1 MFGRN
6 WNNSKKTHIFNSDS
20 ERYYNVLIVV
30 GSVTVAELMM
40 GSVILPRSESPKA
53 ISRLTEFEWF
63 HKMEM
68 ENETVTPEI
77 DDLLLRAQK
86 AHQFVEDVIKGLNI
100 PLRVGIM
107 EILFKGTVIKKKN
120 YNIDEI
126 EGLIEDL
133 EKTPDS
139 ITNAAKVLAES
150 SKINHSLEEY
160 KSLKETLQVANKLK
174 VDLTGFGSMN
184 HFYTNLFV
192 INSADFGE
200 IERSLEGIPI
210 FKYDLES
217 KEKAAV
223 IIISD
228 IDDSDKVLKVMR
240 ALNSNPFSIPKD
252 FPQIPSE
259 AYTLAE
265 SKIKELTEQQ
275 KKISKELASITKKI
289 RAEILTMHEN
299 AFVAK
304 EVLETLRK
312 PGGTKNFAVI
322 QGYIPKKMEKKF
334 KEATSQWTSITE
346 EVTDVETLSD
356 LPVYLDNPKWV
367 RTYEVITQ
375 SQGIPK
381 RGEFDPT
388 WMIALMWPIFYGL
401 MFADLGHGLLLM
413 GLGLLFKFKGQG
425 TLSRWGMLL
434 AMSGG
439 AGALAG
445 IFQGEIFGFHLEH
458 FAGFEALLHEGG
470 PLHSIE
476 WLIGAISVAELTF
489 DQVIMILKVSLFLG
503 VIHLGWAFLLRI
515 RNYAKKKDKDALIFE
530 AIPNLFMW
538 LGVFGVMMGAIGSG
552 YDVMNMYSK
561 IHTEAV
567 PWVSVLVGE
576 WAVVWLVVR
585 VSIIIILACVVLM
598 IVGGIKH
605 NKKHP
610 EDGGD
615 MVSVVMEVLLGKT
628 IECLAHSISYARIGI
643 MLLVHAALL
652 LTVNQAFESL
662 GGLSSPMAMVLII
675 GGQIGIM
682 MIEGLIVYI
691 QSLRLHLY
699 EFFTKWYDGGSQPFK
714 QLVPEMVYNK
724 YSWKNKKK

>member
-1 MFGRN
+1 MA
-6 WNNSKKTHIFNSDS
+6 
-20 ERYYNVLIVV
+20 
-30 GSVTVAELMM
+30 VADLLM
-40 GSVILPRSESPKA
+40 GSVILPRTESPSL

-68 ENETVTPEI
+68 NNETVTPEI

-86 AHQFVEDVIKGLNI
+86 SFQFIEDVIKGLNI

-107 EILFKGTVIKKKN
+107 EILFKGTVIKKKK
-120 YNIDEI
+120 YNVDEI
-126 EGLIEDL
+126 ENMISEL
-133 EKTPDS
+133 EQVPEFL
-139 ITNAAKVLAES
+139 TNAAKSLEENV
-150 SKINHSLEEY
+150 KINHSLEEF
-160 KSLKETLQVANKLK
+160 KALKETLEVANNLK
-174 VDLTGFGSMN
+174 IDLTGFGSTKY
-184 HFYTNLFV
+184 FYSNLFI
-192 INSADFGE
+192 INSSDYGE
-200 IERSLEGIPI
+200 IERTLEGIPI

-217 KEKAAV
+217 KEKSAI

-228 IDDSDKVLKVMR
+228 NDDSDKILKTMR
-240 ALNSNPFSIPKD
+240 ALNSNPFMIPKE
-252 FPQIPSE
+252 FPQIPNE
-259 AYTLAE
+259 AYSLAE
-265 SKIKELTEQQ
+265 SKIKELTEKQ
-275 KKISKELASITKKI
+275 KAISKELSSITKKI
-289 RAEILTMHEN
+289 RGDILTMHEN
-299 AFVAK
+299 ALVAK

-334 KEATSQWTSITE
+334 KEVTSQWTSITE
-346 EVTDVETLSD
+346 EVKDKDTLAE
-356 LPVYLDNPKWV
+356 LPVYLDNPRWV
-367 RTYEVITQ
+367 KTFEVITN

-381 RGEFDPT
+381 KGEFDPT
-388 WMIALMWPIFYGL
+388 WMVALMWPIFYGL
-401 MFADLGHGLLLM
+401 MFADVGHGLLLM

-425 TLSRWGMLL
+425 NLSRWGMLL
-434 AMSGG
+434 AISGG

-445 IFQGEIFGFHLEH
+445 VFQGEVFGFHLEH
-458 FAGFEALLHEGG
+458 FVGFEMLLHEGG
-470 PLHSIE
+470 PLHSIS
-476 WLIGAISVAELTF
+476 WLIGSISVAELTF
-489 DQVIMILKVSLFLG
+489 DQVIMILKVSLFIG

-515 RNYAKKKDKDALIFE
+515 RNFAKKKDKDGLIFE
-530 AIPNLFMW
+530 AIPNMLMW

-561 IHTEAV
+561 VHAEAV

-576 WAVVWLVVR
+576 WAVVWIVVR
-585 VSIIIILACVVLM
+585 VSVILILACVVLM
-598 IVGGIKH
+598 IIGGIKH

-615 MVSVVMEVLLGKT
+615 MVSVIMEVLLGKT

-714 QLVPEMVYNK
+714 QLVPETVYNS
-724 YSWKNKKK
+724 YSWKSKRK

>member
-1 MFGRN
+1 M
-6 WNNSKKTHIFNSDS
+6 
-20 ERYYNVLIVV
+20 
-30 GSVTVAELMM
+30 TVAELLI
-40 GSVILPRSESPKA
+40 GSVILPRIESPKA
-53 ISRLTEFEWF
+53 ISRLAEFEWF
-63 HKMEM
+63 HKLDMQ
-68 ENETVTPEI
+68 NETLTPEV

-86 AHQFVEDVIKGLNI
+86 VHQFIEEIIKGLGI

-107 EILFKGTVIKKKN
+107 EILFKGTVFKKKK
-120 YNIDEI
+120 YEIDEI
-126 EGLIEDL
+126 ENMITDL
-133 EKTPDS
+133 EKTPDIIS
-139 ITNAAKVLAES
+139 KAATMLEENAN
-150 SKINHSLEEY
+150 INRSLEEY
-160 KSLKETLQVANKLK
+160 RTLKDALKVVNKLN
-174 VDLTGFGSMN
+174 VDLSNFGLMN
-184 HFYTNLFV
+184 HFYANLFV
-192 INSADFGE
+192 INSSDYNE
-200 IERSLEGIPI
+200 IERTLENIPI

-217 KEKAAV
+217 KEKLAI

-228 IDDSDKVLKVMR
+228 SDDSAKILKVMR
-240 ALNSNPFSIPKD
+240 SFNSNPFSIPKG

-259 AYTLAE
+259 AYSLAE
-265 SKIKELTEQQ
+265 SKIKELSDKQ
-275 KKISKELASITKKI
+275 KLISKEISSITRKI
-289 RAEILTMHEN
+289 RGEILAMHEN
-299 AFVAK
+299 SFVVK

-322 QGYIPKKMEKKF
+322 QGFIPKKMEKKF
-334 KEATSQWTSITE
+334 KQVTNQWTSITE
-346 EVTDVETLSD
+346 EIKDQEISTD
-356 LPVYLDNPKWV
+356 PPIHLDNPRWV
-367 RTYEVITQ
+367 KTFEVITD

-425 TLSRWGMLL
+425 NLSRWGMLL
-434 AMSGG
+434 AISGG
-439 AGALAG
+439 AGAIAG

-458 FAGFEALLHEGG
+458 FVVFESLLHEGG
-470 PLHSIE
+470 PLHSID

-489 DQVIMILKVSLFLG
+489 EQVIMILKISIFLG
-503 VIHLGWAFLLRI
+503 VIHLGWAFILRI
-515 RNYAKKKDKDALIFE
+515 HGYWRTGDKDTMIFE

-538 LGVFGVMMGAIGSG
+538 LGVFAVMMGAIGSG

-567 PWVSVLVGE
+567 PWITVIVGD

-585 VSIIIILACVVLM
+585 IAVIVIIASMVLM
-598 IVGGIKH
+598 IVGGLKH

-610 EDGGD
+610 DAGGD
-615 MVSVVMEVLLGKT
+615 MVSVIMEVFLGKS
-628 IECLAHSISYARIGI
+628 IECLAHTISYARIGI

-652 LTVNQAFESL
+652 LTVNKAYESM
-662 GGLSSPMAMVLII
+662 GGLDSPTALVLIV

-699 EFFTKWYDGGSQPFK
+699 EFFTKWYYGGSQPFK
-714 QLVPEMVYNK
+714 QLVPEMVYNSF
-724 YSWKNKKK
+724 SWKNKK

>member
-1 MFGRN
+1 MA
-6 WNNSKKTHIFNSDS
+6 
-20 ERYYNVLIVV
+20 
-30 GSVTVAELMM
+30 VADLLM
-40 GSVILPRSESPKA
+40 GSVILPRTDSPSL

-68 ENETVTPEI
+68 NNETVTPEI

-86 AHQFVEDVIKGLNI
+86 SFQFIEDVIKGLNI

-107 EILFKGTVIKKKN
+107 EILFKGTVIKKKK
-120 YNIDEI
+120 YNVDEI
-126 EGLIEDL
+126 ENMISEL
-133 EKTPDS
+133 EQVPEFL
-139 ITNAAKVLAES
+139 TNAAKSLEENV
-150 SKINHSLEEY
+150 KINHSLEEF
-160 KSLKETLQVANKLK
+160 KALKETLEVANNLK
-174 VDLTGFGSMN
+174 INLSGFGSTKY
-184 HFYTNLFV
+184 FYSNLFI
-192 INSADFGE
+192 INSSDYGE
-200 IERSLEGIPI
+200 IERTLEGIPI

-217 KEKAAV
+217 KEKSAI

-228 IDDSDKVLKVMR
+228 NDDSDKILKTMR
-240 ALNSNPFSIPKD
+240 ALNSNPFMIPKE
-252 FPQIPSE
+252 FPQIPNE
-259 AYTLAE
+259 AYSLAE
-265 SKIKELTEQQ
+265 SKIKELTKKQ
-275 KKISKELASITKKI
+275 KAISKELSSITKKI
-289 RAEILTMHEN
+289 RGDILTMHEN
-299 AFVAK
+299 ALVAK

-334 KEATSQWTSITE
+334 KEVTSQWTSITE
-346 EVTDVETLSD
+346 EVKDKDTLAE
-356 LPVYLDNPKWV
+356 LPVYLDNPRWV
-367 RTYEVITQ
+367 KTFEVITN

-381 RGEFDPT
+381 KGEFDPT
-388 WMIALMWPIFYGL
+388 WMVALMWPIFYGL
-401 MFADLGHGLLLM
+401 MFADVGHGLLLM

-425 TLSRWGMLL
+425 NLSRWGMLL
-434 AMSGG
+434 AISGG

-445 IFQGEIFGFHLEH
+445 VFQGEVFGFHLEH
-458 FAGFEALLHEGG
+458 FVGFEMLLHEGG
-470 PLHSIE
+470 PLHSIS
-476 WLIGAISVAELTF
+476 WLIGSISVAELTF
-489 DQVIMILKVSLFLG
+489 DQVIMILKVSLFIG

-515 RNYAKKKDKDALIFE
+515 RNFAKKKDKDGLIFE
-530 AIPNLFMW
+530 AIPNMLMW

-561 IHTEAV
+561 IHAEAV

-576 WAVVWLVVR
+576 WAVVWIVVR
-585 VSIIIILACVVLM
+585 VSVILILACVVLM
-598 IVGGIKH
+598 IIGGIKH

-615 MVSVVMEVLLGKT
+615 MVSVIMEVLLGKT

-714 QLVPEMVYNK
+714 QLVPETVYNS
-724 YSWKNKKK
+724 YSWKSKRK

>member
-1 MFGRN
+1 MA
-6 WNNSKKTHIFNSDS
+6 
-20 ERYYNVLIVV
+20 
-30 GSVTVAELMM
+30 VADLLM
-40 GSVILPRSESPKA
+40 GSVILPRTESPRL

-68 ENETVTPEI
+68 NNETVTPEI

-86 AHQFVEDVIKGLNI
+86 SFQFIEDVIKGLNI

-107 EILFKGTVIKKKN
+107 EILFKGTVIKKKKHN
-120 YNIDEI
+120 VDEI
-126 EGLIEDL
+126 ENMISEL
-133 EKTPDS
+133 EQVPEFL
-139 ITNAAKVLAES
+139 TNAAKSLEENV
-150 SKINHSLEEY
+150 KINHSLEEF
-160 KSLKETLQVANKLK
+160 KALKETLEVANNLK
-174 VDLTGFGSMN
+174 IDLTGFGSTKY
-184 HFYTNLFV
+184 FYSNLFI
-192 INSADFGE
+192 INSSDYGE
-200 IERSLEGIPI
+200 IERTLEEIPI

-217 KEKAAV
+217 KEKSAI

-228 IDDSDKVLKVMR
+228 NDDSDKILKTMR
-240 ALNSNPFSIPKD
+240 ALNSNPFMIPKE
-252 FPQIPSE
+252 FPQIPNE
-259 AYTLAE
+259 AYSLAE
-265 SKIKELTEQQ
+265 SKIKELTKKQ
-275 KKISKELASITKKI
+275 KAISKELSSITKKI
-289 RAEILTMHEN
+289 RGDILTMHEN
-299 AFVAK
+299 ALVAK

-334 KEATSQWTSITE
+334 KEVTSQWTSITE
-346 EVTDVETLSD
+346 EVKDKDTLAE
-356 LPVYLDNPKWV
+356 LPVYLDNPRWV
-367 RTYEVITQ
+367 KTFEVITN

-381 RGEFDPT
+381 KGEFDPT
-388 WMIALMWPIFYGL
+388 WMVALMWPIFYGL
-401 MFADLGHGLLLM
+401 MFADVGHGLLLM

-425 TLSRWGMLL
+425 NLSRWGMLL
-434 AMSGG
+434 AISGG

-445 IFQGEIFGFHLEH
+445 VFQGEVFGFHLEH
-458 FAGFEALLHEGG
+458 FVGFEMLLHEGG
-470 PLHSIE
+470 PLHSIS
-476 WLIGAISVAELTF
+476 WLIGSISVAELTF
-489 DQVIMILKVSLFLG
+489 DQVIMILKVSLFIG

-515 RNYAKKKDKDALIFE
+515 RNFAKKKDKDGLIFE
-530 AIPNLFMW
+530 AIPNMLMW

-561 IHTEAV
+561 IHAEAV

-576 WAVVWLVVR
+576 WAVVWIVVR
-585 VSIIIILACVVLM
+585 VSVILILACVVLM
-598 IVGGIKH
+598 IIGGIKH

-615 MVSVVMEVLLGKT
+615 MVSVIMEVLLGKT

-714 QLVPEMVYNK
+714 QLVPETVYNS
-724 YSWKNKKK
+724 YSWKSKRK

>member
-1 MFGRN
+1 MA
-6 WNNSKKTHIFNSDS
+6 
-20 ERYYNVLIVV
+20 
-30 GSVTVAELMM
+30 VADLLM
-40 GSVILPRSESPKA
+40 GSVILPRTESPSL

-68 ENETVTPEI
+68 NNETVTPEI

-86 AHQFVEDVIKGLNI
+86 SFQFIEDVIKGLNI

-107 EILFKGTVIKKKN
+107 EILFKGTVIKKKKHN
-120 YNIDEI
+120 VDEI
-126 EGLIEDL
+126 ENMISEL
-133 EKTPDS
+133 EQVPEFL
-139 ITNAAKVLAES
+139 TNAAKSLEENV
-150 SKINHSLEEY
+150 KINHSLEEF
-160 KSLKETLQVANKLK
+160 KALKETLEVANNLK
-174 VDLTGFGSMN
+174 IDLTGFGSTKY
-184 HFYTNLFV
+184 FYSNLFI
-192 INSADFGE
+192 INSSDYGE
-200 IERSLEGIPI
+200 IERTLEGIPI

-217 KEKAAV
+217 KEKSAI

-228 IDDSDKVLKVMR
+228 NDDSDKILKTMR
-240 ALNSNPFSIPKD
+240 ALNSNPFMIPKE
-252 FPQIPSE
+252 FPQIPNE
-259 AYTLAE
+259 AYSLAE
-265 SKIKELTEQQ
+265 SKIKELTEKQ
-275 KKISKELASITKKI
+275 KAISKELSSITKKI
-289 RAEILTMHEN
+289 RGDILTMHEN
-299 AFVAK
+299 ALVAK

-334 KEATSQWTSITE
+334 KEVTSQWTSITE
-346 EVTDVETLSD
+346 EVKDKDTLAE
-356 LPVYLDNPKWV
+356 LPVYLDNPRWV
-367 RTYEVITQ
+367 KTFEVITN

-381 RGEFDPT
+381 KGEFDPT
-388 WMIALMWPIFYGL
+388 WMVALMWPIFYGL
-401 MFADLGHGLLLM
+401 MFADVGHGLLLM

-425 TLSRWGMLL
+425 NLSRWGMLL
-434 AMSGG
+434 AISGG

-445 IFQGEIFGFHLEH
+445 VFQGEVFGFHLEH
-458 FAGFEALLHEGG
+458 FVGFEMLLHEGG
-470 PLHSIE
+470 PLHSIS
-476 WLIGAISVAELTF
+476 WLIGSISVAELTF
-489 DQVIMILKVSLFLG
+489 DQVIMILKVSLFIG

-515 RNYAKKKDKDALIFE
+515 RNFAKKKDKDGLIFE
-530 AIPNLFMW
+530 AIPNMLMW

-561 IHTEAV
+561 VHAEAV

-576 WAVVWLVVR
+576 WAVVWIVVR
-585 VSIIIILACVVLM
+585 VSVILILACVVLM
-598 IVGGIKH
+598 IIGGIKH

-615 MVSVVMEVLLGKT
+615 MVSVIMEVLLGKT

-714 QLVPEMVYNK
+714 QLVPETVYNS
-724 YSWKNKKK
+724 YSWKSKRK

>member
-1 MFGRN
+1 M
-6 WNNSKKTHIFNSDS
+6 
-20 ERYYNVLIVV
+20 
-30 GSVTVAELMM
+30 
-40 GSVILPRSESPKA
+40 
-53 ISRLTEFEWF
+53 
-63 HKMEM
+63 
-68 ENETVTPEI
+68 
-77 DDLLLRAQK
+77 
-86 AHQFVEDVIKGLNI
+86 
-100 PLRVGIM
+100 
-107 EILFKGTVIKKKN
+107 
-120 YNIDEI
+120 
-126 EGLIEDL
+126 
-133 EKTPDS
+133 
-139 ITNAAKVLAES
+139 
-150 SKINHSLEEY
+150 
-160 KSLKETLQVANKLK
+160 
-174 VDLTGFGSMN
+174 
-184 HFYTNLFV
+184 
-192 INSADFGE
+192 
-200 IERSLEGIPI
+200 
-210 FKYDLES
+210 
-217 KEKAAV
+217 
-223 IIISD
+223 
-228 IDDSDKVLKVMR
+228 
-240 ALNSNPFSIPKD
+240 
-252 FPQIPSE
+252 
-259 AYTLAE
+259 
-265 SKIKELTEQQ
+265 
-275 KKISKELASITKKI
+275 
-289 RAEILTMHEN
+289 
-299 AFVAK
+299 
-304 EVLETLRK
+304 
-312 PGGTKNFAVI
+312 
-322 QGYIPKKMEKKF
+322 
-334 KEATSQWTSITE
+334 
-346 EVTDVETLSD
+346 
-356 LPVYLDNPKWV
+356 DNPKWV
-367 RTYEVITQ
+367 RTYEVIT
-375 SQGIPK
+375 SSKGIPK

-445 IFQGEIFGFHLEH
+445 IFQGEIFGFHIEH

-476 WLIGAISVAELTF
+476 WLIGSISVAELTF

-515 RNYAKKKDKDALIFE
+515 RNFAKKKDKSALIFE

-576 WAVVWLVVR
+576 WAVVWIVVR

-598 IVGGIKH
+598 IIGGIKH

-615 MVSVVMEVLLGKT
+615 MVSVIMEVLLGKT

-643 MLLVHAALL
+643 MLACACSSCYLQ
-652 LTVNQAFESL
+652 LTRPLKAL
-662 GGLSSPMAMVLII
+662 GGISSTMALVLII

-699 EFFTKWYDGGSQPFK
+699 EFFTKWYDGGSQPFQ
-714 QLVPEMVYNK
+714 QLVPERVYNT
-724 YSWKNKKK
+724 YSWKSKKK

>member
-1 MFGRN
+1 MFGKILKN
-6 WNNSKKTHIFNSDS
+6 LKQIHNFHFDL
-20 ERYYNVLIVV
+20 ERYYNVIIAV
-30 GSVTVAELMM
+30 GSVTVAELLM
-40 GSVILPRSESPKA
+40 GSVILPRTDSPKV

-68 ENETVTPEI
+68 ENETLTPEI

-86 AHQFVEDVIKGLNI
+86 THQFIEEIVKGLNI

-120 YNIDEI
+120 YDLDEI
-126 EGLIEDL
+126 EDIITDL
-133 EKTPDS
+133 EKTPDD
-139 ITNAAKVLAES
+139 ITKAAELLKENSRV
-150 SKINHSLEEY
+150 NQSLEEF

-174 VDLTGFGSMN
+174 VDLSGFGSLKY
-184 HFYTNLFV
+184 FYTNLFV
-192 INSADFGE
+192 INSSDYGE
-200 IERSLEGIPI
+200 IERSLEGTPI

-217 KEKAAV
+217 KEKSAI

-228 IDDSDKVLKVMR
+228 IDDSDKILKIMR

-265 SKIKELTEQQ
+265 EKIKDLTAKQ
-275 KKISKELASITKKI
+275 KSISKELSSTTKKI
-289 RAEILTMHEN
+289 RGKILMMHEN
-299 AFVAK
+299 SFVAK

-322 QGYIPKKMEKKF
+322 QGYIPKKMEQKF
-334 KEATSQWTSITE
+334 KQVTSQWTTITE
-346 EVTDVETLSD
+346 EIKDEEELSD

-367 RTYEVITQ
+367 RTYEVITN

-413 GLGLLFKFKGQG
+413 CLGLLFKFKGQG

-434 AMSGG
+434 AMSGA
-439 AGALAG
+439 AGAIAG
-445 IFQGEIFGFHLEH
+445 VFQGEAFGFHLEH
-458 FAGFEALLHEGG
+458 LAGFEVLLHEGG

-515 RNYAKKKDKDALIFE
+515 RNFAKRKDKDALIFE

-552 YDVMNMYSK
+552 YDVMNMYSR

-576 WAVVWLVVR
+576 WAVVWIVVR
-585 VSIIIILACVVLM
+585 VSIIIILACVVMM
-598 IVGGIKH
+598 IIGGIRH

-610 EDGGD
+610 DDGGD
-615 MVSVVMEVLLGKT
+615 MVSVMMEVLLGKT

-662 GGLSSPMAMVLII
+662 GGLDSPTALVLII

-724 YSWKNKKK
+724 YSWKNKK

>member
-1 MFGRN
+1 
-6 WNNSKKTHIFNSDS
+6 
-20 ERYYNVLIVV
+20 
-30 GSVTVAELMM
+30 VTVADLLM
-40 GSVILPRSESPKA
+40 GSVILPRDESPKL

-77 DDLLLRAQK
+77 DNLLLRAQK
-86 AHQFVEDVIKGLNI
+86 SHQFVEDVIKGLNI

-120 YNIDEI
+120 YSINEI
-126 EGLIEDL
+126 EDILADL
-133 EKTPDS
+133 EKVPDG
-139 ITNAAKVLAES
+139 ITKAAKTLEEN

-160 KSLKETLQVANKLK
+160 KALKETLQVVNKLN
-174 VDLTGFGSMN
+174 VDLSNFGSMN
-184 HFYTNLFV
+184 YFYTNLFV
-192 INSADFGE
+192 INSADYGE

-217 KEKAAV
+217 KEKSAV
-223 IIISD
+223 LVFSD
-228 IDDSDKVLKVMR
+228 IDESDKILKIMR
-240 ALNSNPFSIPKD
+240 ALNSNPFSIPND

-259 AYTLAE
+259 AYSLAE
-265 SKIKELTEQQ
+265 SKIKELTAQQ
-275 KKISKELASITKKI
+275 KSISKELSSITKKI
-289 RAEILTMHEN
+289 RREILAMHEN

-334 KEATSQWTSITE
+334 KQVTEQWTSITE
-346 EVTDVETLSD
+346 EIKGEEEAN

-367 RTYEVITQ
+367 RTYQVITE

-381 RGEFDPT
+381 KGEFDPT

-401 MFADLGHGLLLM
+401 MFADLGHGILLM

-425 TLSRWGMLL
+425 NLSRWGMLL

-476 WLIGAISVAELTF
+476 WLIGSISVAELTF

-515 RNYAKKKDKDALIFE
+515 RNFAKKKDKDGLIFE
-530 AIPNLFMW
+530 ALPNLFMW

-567 PWVSVLVGE
+567 PWVTVLVGE
-576 WAVVWLVVR
+576 WAVVWIVVR
-585 VSIIIILACVVLM
+585 ISIIIILACVILM
-598 IVGGIKH
+598 IIGGIKH

-610 EDGGD
+610 DDGGD
-615 MVSVVMEVLLGKT
+615 MVSVIMEVLLGKT

-652 LTVNQAFESL
+652 LTVNQAFVSL
-662 GGLSSPMAMVLII
+662 GGMSSPMAWVLII

-699 EFFTKWYDGGSQPFK
+699 EFFTKWYDGGSQPFV
-714 QLVPEMVYNK
+714 QLVPERVYNT

>member
-1 MFGRN
+1 
-6 WNNSKKTHIFNSDS
+6 
-20 ERYYNVLIVV
+20 
-30 GSVTVAELMM
+30 VAVADLLM
-40 GSVILPRSESPKA
+40 GSVILPRTESPSL

-68 ENETVTPEI
+68 NNETVTPEI

-86 AHQFVEDVIKGLNI
+86 SFQFIEDVIKGLNI

-107 EILFKGTVIKKKN
+107 EILFKGTVIKKKK
-120 YNIDEI
+120 YNVDEI
-126 EGLIEDL
+126 ENIISEL
-133 EKTPDS
+133 EQVPEF
-139 ITNAAKVLAES
+139 ITNAAKSLEENV
-150 SKINHSLEEY
+150 KINHSLEEF
-160 KSLKETLQVANKLK
+160 KALKETLEVANKLK
-174 VDLTGFGSMN
+174 INLTGFGSSKY
-184 HFYTNLFV
+184 FYSNLFI
-192 INSADFGE
+192 INSSDYGE
-200 IERSLEGIPI
+200 MERTLEEIPI

-217 KEKAAV
+217 KEKSAI

-228 IDDSDKVLKVMR
+228 NDDSDKVLKTMR
-240 ALNSNPFSIPKD
+240 SLNSNPFMIPKE

-259 AYTLAE
+259 AYSLAE
-265 SKIKELTEQQ
+265 LKIKELTEKQ
-275 KKISKELASITKKI
+275 KSISKELSSITKKI
-289 RAEILTMHEN
+289 RADILTMHEN
-299 AFVAK
+299 ALVAK

-334 KEATSQWTSITE
+334 KEVTSQWTSITE
-346 EVTDVETLSD
+346 EVNDEDALAD
-356 LPVYLDNPKWV
+356 LPVYLDNPRWV
-367 RTYEVITQ
+367 RTFEVITN

-381 RGEFDPT
+381 KGEFDPT

-434 AMSGG
+434 AISGG

-445 IFQGEIFGFHLEH
+445 VFQGEIFGFHIQH
-458 FAGFEALLHEGG
+458 FVGFEMLLHEGG
-470 PLHSIE
+470 PLHSIS
-476 WLIGAISVAELTF
+476 WLIGSISVAELTF

-515 RNYAKKKDKDALIFE
+515 RNFAKKKDKTALIFE

-576 WAVVWLVVR
+576 WAVVWIVVR
-585 VSIIIILACVVLM
+585 VSIIIIIACLVLM
-598 IVGGIKH
+598 IIGGIKH

-615 MVSVVMEVLLGKT
+615 MVSVIMEVLLGKT

-714 QLVPEMVYNK
+714 QLVPETVYNS
-724 YSWKNKKK
+724 YSWKSKKIEGMSR

>member
-1 MFGRN
+1 MA
-6 WNNSKKTHIFNSDS
+6 
-20 ERYYNVLIVV
+20 
-30 GSVTVAELMM
+30 VADLLM
-40 GSVILPRSESPKA
+40 GSVILPRTESPSL

-68 ENETVTPEI
+68 NNETVTPEI

-86 AHQFVEDVIKGLNI
+86 SFQFIEDVIKGLNI

-107 EILFKGTVIKKKN
+107 EILFKGTVIKKKK
-120 YNIDEI
+120 YDVDEI
-126 EGLIEDL
+126 ENIISEL
-133 EKTPDS
+133 EQVPEFL
-139 ITNAAKVLAES
+139 TNAAKSLEENV
-150 SKINHSLEEY
+150 KINHSLEEF
-160 KSLKETLQVANKLK
+160 KALKETLEVANNLK
-174 VDLTGFGSMN
+174 IDLTGFGSTKY
-184 HFYTNLFV
+184 FYSNLFI
-192 INSADFGE
+192 INSSDYGE
-200 IERSLEGIPI
+200 IERTLEGIPI

-217 KEKAAV
+217 KEKSAI

-228 IDDSDKVLKVMR
+228 NDDSDKILKTMR
-240 ALNSNPFSIPKD
+240 ALNSNPFMIPKE
-252 FPQIPSE
+252 FPQIPNE
-259 AYTLAE
+259 AYSLAE
-265 SKIKELTEQQ
+265 SKIKELTEKQ
-275 KKISKELASITKKI
+275 KTISKELSSITKKI
-289 RAEILTMHEN
+289 RGDILTMHEN
-299 AFVAK
+299 ALVAK

-334 KEATSQWTSITE
+334 KEVTSQWTSITE
-346 EVTDVETLSD
+346 EVKDKDTLAE
-356 LPVYLDNPKWV
+356 LPVYLDNPRWV
-367 RTYEVITQ
+367 KTFEVITN
-375 SQGIPK
+375 SQGIPRK
-381 RGEFDPT
+381 GEFDPT
-388 WMIALMWPIFYGL
+388 WMVALMWPIFYGL
-401 MFADLGHGLLLM
+401 MFADVGHGLLLM

-425 TLSRWGMLL
+425 NLSRWGMLL
-434 AMSGG
+434 AISGG

-445 IFQGEIFGFHLEH
+445 VFQGEVFGFHLEH
-458 FAGFEALLHEGG
+458 FVGFEMLLHEGG
-470 PLHSIE
+470 PLHSIS
-476 WLIGAISVAELTF
+476 WLIGSISVAELTF
-489 DQVIMILKVSLFLG
+489 DQVIMILKVSLFIG

-515 RNYAKKKDKDALIFE
+515 RNYAKKKDKNTLIFE

-576 WAVVWLVVR
+576 WAVVWIVVR
-585 VSIIIILACVVLM
+585 VSVILILACVVLM
-598 IVGGIKH
+598 IIGGIKH

-615 MVSVVMEVLLGKT
+615 MVSVIMEVLLGKT

-714 QLVPEMVYNK
+714 QLVPETVYNS
-724 YSWKNKKK
+724 YSWKSKKK

>member
-1 MFGRN
+1 
-6 WNNSKKTHIFNSDS
+6 
-20 ERYYNVLIVV
+20 
-30 GSVTVAELMM
+30 M
-40 GSVILPRSESPKA
+40 GSVILPRTESPSL

-68 ENETVTPEI
+68 NNETVTPEI

-86 AHQFVEDVIKGLNI
+86 SFQFIEDVIKGLNI

-107 EILFKGTVIKKKN
+107 EILFKGTVIKKKK
-120 YNIDEI
+120 YDVDEI
-126 EGLIEDL
+126 ENMISEL
-133 EKTPDS
+133 EQVPEFL
-139 ITNAAKVLAES
+139 TNAAKSLEENV
-150 SKINHSLEEY
+150 KINHSLEEF
-160 KSLKETLQVANKLK
+160 KALKETLEVANNLK
-174 VDLTGFGSMN
+174 IDLTGFGSTKY
-184 HFYTNLFV
+184 FYSNLFI
-192 INSADFGE
+192 INSSDYGE
-200 IERSLEGIPI
+200 IERTLEGIPI

-217 KEKAAV
+217 KEKSAI

-228 IDDSDKVLKVMR
+228 NDDSDKILKTMR
-240 ALNSNPFSIPKD
+240 ALNSNPFMIPKE
-252 FPQIPSE
+252 FPQIPNE
-259 AYTLAE
+259 AYSLAE
-265 SKIKELTEQQ
+265 SKIKELTEKQ
-275 KKISKELASITKKI
+275 KTISKELSSITKKI
-289 RAEILTMHEN
+289 RGDILTMHEN
-299 AFVAK
+299 ALVAK

-334 KEATSQWTSITE
+334 KEVTSQWTSITE
-346 EVTDVETLSD
+346 EVKDKDTLAE
-356 LPVYLDNPKWV
+356 LPVYLDNPRWV
-367 RTYEVITQ
+367 KTFEVITN
-375 SQGIPK
+375 SQGIPRK
-381 RGEFDPT
+381 GEFDPT
-388 WMIALMWPIFYGL
+388 WMVALMWPIFYGL
-401 MFADLGHGLLLM
+401 MFADVGHGLLLM

-425 TLSRWGMLL
+425 NLSRWGMLL
-434 AMSGG
+434 AISGG

-445 IFQGEIFGFHLEH
+445 VFQGEVFGFHLEH
-458 FAGFEALLHEGG
+458 FVGFEMLLHEGG
-470 PLHSIE
+470 PLHSIS
-476 WLIGAISVAELTF
+476 WLIGSISVAQLTF
-489 DQVIMILKVSLFLG
+489 DQVIMILKVSLFIG

-515 RNYAKKKDKDALIFE
+515 RNYAKKKDKNTLIFE

-576 WAVVWLVVR
+576 WAVVWIVVR
-585 VSIIIILACVVLM
+585 VSVILILACVVLM
-598 IVGGIKH
+598 IIGGIKH

-615 MVSVVMEVLLGKT
+615 MVSVIMEVLLGKT

-714 QLVPEMVYNK
+714 QLVPETVYNS
-724 YSWKNKKK
+724 YSWKSKKK

>member
-1 MFGRN
+1 MA
-6 WNNSKKTHIFNSDS
+6 
-20 ERYYNVLIVV
+20 
-30 GSVTVAELMM
+30 VADLLM
-40 GSVILPRSESPKA
+40 GSVILPRTDSPSL

-68 ENETVTPEI
+68 NNETVTPEI

-86 AHQFVEDVIKGLNI
+86 SFQFIEDVIKGLNI

-107 EILFKGTVIKKKN
+107 EILFKGTVIKKKK
-120 YNIDEI
+120 YNVDEI
-126 EGLIEDL
+126 ETMISEL
-133 EKTPDS
+133 EQVPEFL
-139 ITNAAKVLAES
+139 TNAAKSLEENV
-150 SKINHSLEEY
+150 KINHSLEEF
-160 KSLKETLQVANKLK
+160 KALKETLEVANNLK
-174 VDLTGFGSMN
+174 IDLTGFGSTKY
-184 HFYTNLFV
+184 FYSNLFI
-192 INSADFGE
+192 INSSDYGE
-200 IERSLEGIPI
+200 IERTLEEIPI

-217 KEKAAV
+217 KEKSAI

-228 IDDSDKVLKVMR
+228 NDDSDKILKTMR
-240 ALNSNPFSIPKD
+240 ALNSNPFMIPKE
-252 FPQIPSE
+252 FPQIPNE
-259 AYTLAE
+259 AYSLAE
-265 SKIKELTEQQ
+265 SKIKELTEKQ
-275 KKISKELASITKKI
+275 KAISKELSSITKKI
-289 RAEILTMHEN
+289 RGDILTMHEN
-299 AFVAK
+299 ALVAK

-334 KEATSQWTSITE
+334 KEVTSQWTSITE
-346 EVTDVETLSD
+346 EVKDKDTLAE
-356 LPVYLDNPKWV
+356 LPVYLDNPRWV
-367 RTYEVITQ
+367 KTFEVITN

-381 RGEFDPT
+381 KGEFDPT
-388 WMIALMWPIFYGL
+388 WMVALMWPIFYGL
-401 MFADLGHGLLLM
+401 MFADVGHGLLLM

-425 TLSRWGMLL
+425 NLSRWGMLL
-434 AMSGG
+434 AISGG

-445 IFQGEIFGFHLEH
+445 IFQGEVFGFHLEH
-458 FAGFEALLHEGG
+458 FVGFEMLLHEGG
-470 PLHSIE
+470 PLHSIS
-476 WLIGAISVAELTF
+476 WLIGSISVAELTF
-489 DQVIMILKVSLFLG
+489 DQVIMILKVSLFIG

-515 RNYAKKKDKDALIFE
+515 RNFAKKKDKDGLIFE
-530 AIPNLFMW
+530 AIPNMLMW

-561 IHTEAV
+561 IHAEAV

-576 WAVVWLVVR
+576 WAVVWIVVR
-585 VSIIIILACVVLM
+585 VSVILILACVVLM
-598 IVGGIKH
+598 IIGGIKH

-615 MVSVVMEVLLGKT
+615 MVSVIMEVLLGKT

-662 GGLSSPMAMVLII
+662 GGLSSPMAWVLII

-714 QLVPEMVYNK
+714 QLVPETVYNS
-724 YSWKNKKK
+724 YSWKSKRK

>member
-1 MFGRN
+1 MA
-6 WNNSKKTHIFNSDS
+6 
-20 ERYYNVLIVV
+20 
-30 GSVTVAELMM
+30 VADLLM
-40 GSVILPRSESPKA
+40 GSVILPRTESPSL

-68 ENETVTPEI
+68 NNETVTPEI

-86 AHQFVEDVIKGLNI
+86 SFQFIEDVIKGLNI

-107 EILFKGTVIKKKN
+107 EILFKGTVIKKKK
-120 YNIDEI
+120 YDVDEI
-126 EGLIEDL
+126 ENMISEL
-133 EKTPDS
+133 EQVPEFL
-139 ITNAAKVLAES
+139 TNAAKSLEENV
-150 SKINHSLEEY
+150 KINHSLEEF
-160 KSLKETLQVANKLK
+160 KALKETLEVANNLK
-174 VDLTGFGSMN
+174 IDLTGFGSTKY
-184 HFYTNLFV
+184 FYSNLFI
-192 INSADFGE
+192 INSSDYGE
-200 IERSLEGIPI
+200 IERTLEGIPI

-217 KEKAAV
+217 KEKSAI

-228 IDDSDKVLKVMR
+228 NDDSDKILKTMR
-240 ALNSNPFSIPKD
+240 ALNSNPFMIPKE
-252 FPQIPSE
+252 FPQIPNE
-259 AYTLAE
+259 AYSLAE
-265 SKIKELTEQQ
+265 SKIKELTEKQ
-275 KKISKELASITKKI
+275 KTVSKELSSITKKI
-289 RAEILTMHEN
+289 RGDILTMHEN
-299 AFVAK
+299 ALVAK

-334 KEATSQWTSITE
+334 KEVTSQWTSITE
-346 EVTDVETLSD
+346 EVKDKDTLAE
-356 LPVYLDNPKWV
+356 LPVYLDNPRWV
-367 RTYEVITQ
+367 KTFEVITN

-381 RGEFDPT
+381 KGEFDPT
-388 WMIALMWPIFYGL
+388 WMVALMWPIFYGL
-401 MFADLGHGLLLM
+401 MFADVGHGLLLM

-425 TLSRWGMLL
+425 NLSRWGMLL
-434 AMSGG
+434 AISGG

-445 IFQGEIFGFHLEH
+445 VFQGEVFGFHLEH
-458 FAGFEALLHEGG
+458 FVGFEMLLHEGG
-470 PLHSIE
+470 PLHSIS
-476 WLIGAISVAELTF
+476 WLIGSISVAELTF
-489 DQVIMILKVSLFLG
+489 DQVIMILKVSLFIG

-515 RNYAKKKDKDALIFE
+515 RNYAKKKDKNTLIFE

-576 WAVVWLVVR
+576 WAVVWIVVR
-585 VSIIIILACVVLM
+585 VSVILILACVVLM
-598 IVGGIKH
+598 IIGGIKH

-615 MVSVVMEVLLGKT
+615 MVSVIMEVLLGKT

-714 QLVPEMVYNK
+714 QLVPETVYNS
-724 YSWKNKKK
+724 YSWKSKKK